1 MISLKRLLT
10 FVCVT
15 ASTLVAVAGE
25 VPGTLIDSTTKEP
38 IAGADIRGTA
48 PGIELNTTTG
58 LDGRFV
64 LTLPDPPPPSL
75 RLTVTA
81 AGYQTLDLNLTDLV
95 HSQFLSLQAHPIF
108 TSEIQVTG
116 LRANIDE
123 TPVTVGNVEREEIER
138 LYWGQDVPVFLSPT
152 PGFYAYNDSGNG
164 IGYSYFFL
172 RSFDMRRTAVSLNGV
187 PLNDAHSH
195 GLFFIDLADFLSTT
209 EDIQV
214 QRGVGTTLYGGSAIG
229 GSIDLRTR
237 QPLTE
242 RRLRVEALGGAYNT
256 SRFTLE
262 FDSGL
267 IDERWAAT
275 FRYSRVESDGYRDQS
290 WVEMWNYYASVVR
303 YGNKTTTRLN
313 LFGGPEQT
321 HLAFEGV
328 PKAYLE
334 GEVTGDRRTDRR
346 YNPLEYPGEIDEF
359 FQPHFQLVHSWQVN
373 EDLVF
378 QNTFFY
384 FMGDGYFQ
392 QFKDDRWFPEY
403 GLEPFPGPDGEII
416 DTTDLVRRREVD
428 EWDGGWI
435 PNLQWS
441 QGGGRGSLQAGAAI
455 RLHSGRHFGTVRWA
469 QYYPPDLSPDH
480 RYYDY
485 MLDKTT
491 VQPFIQENWRFNERW
506 NLLAGLTWT
515 SHRYDMHDDKVK
527 DVAFDTSFS
536 YLLPRLGIAFHPSE
550 RLSIYGNISR
560 GGREP
565 AFRDL
570 YDPQDYWSPPPQDLD
585 PEELTDFELGARYT
599 WSTGGANLNLY
610 YLDFDNAIV
619 WAGGL
624 DNNGDP
630 VTANGAVTEHKG
642 IELDLE
648 WGPLPRWSGRLSLA
662 WADNTIVEFVEN
674 IWGGGSMDHSGNKLP
689 VSPEWLGTLELR
701 GGAGPIDGF
710 LQLRFVDD
718 FFLDNTEDMRKY
730 PEIGLDPDYIHRV
743 NDAYTVLDLGLEADL
758 GRGLAEL
765 LSARRVAL
773 KLRVNNLTDRLYTTF
788 GYFDGYEPVWIV
800 GATRNAYLGLTFDW

>member
-1 MISLKRLLT
+1 MISLQRVLSFVVIVALPLT
-10 FVCVT
+10 
-15 ASTLVAVAGE
+15 AAGGE
-25 VPGTLIDSTTKEP
+25 LPGTLIDFSTKEP
-38 IAGADIRGTA
+38 ITGANIRGTA
-48 PGIELNTTTG
+48 PGVELSTTSG
-58 LDGRFV
+58 ADGSFV
-64 LTLPDPPPPSL
+64 LVLPEPPPPSM

-81 AGYQTLDLNLTDLV
+81 PGYQTLDLNLTDLI

-108 TSEIQVTG
+108 TSEIEVTG
-116 LRANIDE
+116 LRADIGE
-123 TPVTVGNVEREEIER
+123 TPVTVTNVDREEIER
-138 LYWGQDVPVFLSPT
+138 LYWAQDVPVFLSPT

-209 EDIQV
+209 EDVQV

-237 QPLTE
+237 QPMTE
-242 RRLRVEALGGAYNT
+242 RRLRVEALGGAFDT

-275 FRYSRVESDGYRDQS
+275 FRYSRVQSDGYRDQS
-290 WVEMWNYYASVVR
+290 WAEMWNYYMSVVR
-303 YGNKTTTRLN
+303 YGNETTTRLN
-313 LFGGPEQT
+313 LFGGPEKT

-328 PKAYLE
+328 SKAYLD
-334 GEVTGDRRTDRR
+334 GDITGDRRVDRR

-359 FQPHFQLVHSWQVN
+359 FQPHFQLVHSWQMN

-403 GLEPFPGPDGEII
+403 GLEPFPGPGGEII

-441 QGGGRGSLQAGAAI
+441 HGGGRGSLQAGAAI
-455 RLHSGRHFGTVRWA
+455 RLHSGRHWGTVRWA
-469 QYYPPDLSPDH
+469 QYYPPDLPPDH
-480 RYYDY
+480 SYYDY

-491 VQPFIQENWRFNERW
+491 LQPFIQENWRFNERW

-515 SHRYDMHDDKVK
+515 SHRYDMHDDKVR

-536 YLLPRLGIAFHPSE
+536 YLLPRLGLAFHPDE
-550 RLSIYGNISR
+550 RWSLYGNVSR

-642 IELDLE
+642 VELDLE
-648 WGPLPRWSGRLSLA
+648 WAPRPRWSGRLSLA

-674 IWGGGSMDHSGNKLP
+674 IWGGGSMDHSGNALP
-689 VSPEWLGTLELR
+689 VSPEWLGTLQLR
-701 GGAGPIDGF
+701 GGAGPVDGF

-718 FFLDNTEDMRKY
+718 FFLDNTEDMRKF
-730 PEIGLDPDYIHRV
+730 PLISGDPDYIHRV
-743 NDAYTVLDLGLEADL
+743 NPAYTTLDLGLEADL
-758 GRGLAEL
+758 GRPVAEF

-773 KLRVNNLTDRLYTTF
+773 RLRVNNLTDELYTTF
-788 GYFDGYEPVWIV
+788 GYFDGYQPVWIV
-800 GATRNAYLGLTFDW
+800 GATRSAYLGVAFDW